1 MVKFRQY
8 FLLLW
13 KNYVLQKRR
22 PISTAFEIILPTFFI
37 LILAVIK
44 TNPNLKEETRCAN
57 ISDAGCSWSR
67 FRPTDGL
74 SENEA
79 KEWLDFG
86 VDLPIL
92 LETPPFNKTKKLAFT
107 PNTTLTQR
115 IMTRAMDIII
125 NATQVPSIIEAQPFK
140 NETEMVNYLVE
151 LNNNASFHR
160 INKLD
165 IFNYSDYLG
174 AVVFKFSDNAET
186 LPVNIDYQIR
196 LNSRPRLCA
205 LDPTQDSGINT
216 DPSLE
221 CTWLTQLAY
230 PLYPLQVL
238 RDEKYRQTDRQ
249 IENIRIDRQTD
260 EQETDGWTDTQT
272 DRQKIYV
279 LTDR

>member
-1 MVKFRQY
+1 MDGQTHRQTQYKNKAYHQLAIQSDNYILHLKNHFYIIFLFISTSYFY
-8 FLLLW
+8 FL
-13 KNYVLQKRR
+13 Q
-22 PISTAFEIILPTFFI
+22 
-37 LILAVIK
+37 
-44 TNPNLKEETRCAN
+44 
-57 ISDAGCSWSR
+57 
-67 FRPTDGL
+67 L